1 MLTVLKKF
9 KSMKLQ
15 LFVVLILIG
24 CVPMSVFS
32 NIMSS
37 RYEQKAI
44 DVRVSDLTRRINQL
58 SDKIITSN
66 YIFDEDN
73 QSITTELQLM
83 AEQYDGRLVVVNNNY
98 KVRSDTYKIDSNAS
112 NAREAS
118 IVYNISEE
126 VISALN
132 GTSTSNVVGNMVQL
146 ACPVKTVNT
155 TEGAANAKNSAND
168 TGGNNNIVGVI
179 LFTASIDDIEST
191 VASLEEK
198 TFVIIMLVILLVCLF
213 AVWYSNRL
221 VRPFKKVSESI
232 DHISEGSFD
241 ERITIDGYT
250 EVINM
255 AESVNKMINR
265 VEQLESSRQEFVS
278 NVSHELKTPITSIK
292 VLADSLLMQE
302 DAPAELYR
310 EFMSDITE
318 EIEREN
324 KIINDLLSLVKLDK
338 TAGEMNISSV
348 NINELLELTLKR
360 LRPIASK
367 RNIELIFES
376 FRPVIAEVDEVKLTL
391 AISNLIENA
400 IKYNFDDGWV
410 RISLNAD
417 HKFFYVKVSDSGVG
431 IPEDVQD
438 HIFERFY
445 RVDKARSRETG
456 GTGLGLSITRNAILM
471 HRGAIKV
478 YSKEKEGTTFTVRV
492 PLNYIA

>member
-1 MLTVLKKF
+1 
-9 KSMKLQ
+9 MKLQ
-15 LFVVLILIG
+15 LFVVLIILG
-24 CVPMSVFS
+24 CVPMSIFS
-32 NIMSS
+32 NIICN

-44 DVRVSDLTRRINQL
+44 DVRVSNLQRRITQL
-58 SDKIITSN
+58 GDKIVTSN
-66 YIFDEDN
+66 FIFDEDN
-73 QSITTELQLM
+73 QTIRTELQLM
-83 AEQYDGRLVVVNNNY
+83 AEQYDGRLVIVNSNY
-98 KVRSDTYKIDSNAS
+98 KVRSDTYKIEPAKSGSPETGN
-112 NAREAS
+112 
-118 IVYNISEE
+118 VYNISEE
-126 VISALN
+126 VISALA
-132 GTSTSNVVGNMVQL
+132 GTPSSNVVGDMVQL
-146 ACPVKTVNT
+146 AYPIQTAAST
-155 TEGAANAKNSAND
+155 DSTAANKNTMKDNQGKS
-168 TGGNNNIVGVI
+168 NIVGAI
-179 LFTASIDDIEST
+179 LLTASIRDVEST
-191 VASLEEK
+191 VNAMEEK
-198 TFVIIMLVILLVCLF
+198 TFLIIMLVILLVCLF
-213 AVWYSNRL
+213 SAWYSNVL
-221 VRPFKKVSESI
+221 VKPFKRVSQSI
-232 DHISEGSFD
+232 DHISEGSFE

-292 VLADSLLMQE
+292 VLADSLLAQE
-302 DAPAELYR
+302 GAPAELYR

-338 TAGEMNISSV
+338 TSGEMNITSV
-348 NINELLELTLKR
+348 NINELLELILKR
-360 LRPIASK
+360 LRPIAST